1 MYMYNSIKKQLHTYT
16 NDEVHLFRSVLTGI
30 NDLLQLLTKSYKKKM
45 QEVTELDAYSLFNN
59 DKSSFTFK

>member
-1 MYMYNSIKKQLHTYT
+1 MK
-16 NDEVHLFRSVLTGI
+16 NDEVHLFRSVLTSI

-45 QEVTELDAYSLFNN
+45 QEVTELNANSLFNN